1 MPHIALPSYKFEAC
15 GAAAAGA
22 AGARSSRLAG
32 QRLCPAWGRGA
43 VAPLHSA
50 HGAIAARE

>member
-43 VAPLHSA
+43 VAPRHSA